1 MREVFGVE
9 ALSLLKDRSF
19 AIFAFCSLLISI
31 PLAFYYGFTNLFLNE
46 LGMESTAGKMSMGQM
61 SEVIFMVAMPFFF
74 KRLGV
79 KWMLL
84 VGMLAWVVRYAF
96 FAYGT
101 MDMVG
106 LLYLGILLHGICYD
120 FFFVTGQIYV
130 DRKASADIRASAQG
144 FIALMTY
151 GVGMAIGSY
160 LAGHI
165 VEMYVTEGG
174 HDWQVIWMIP
184 GVFAGAVALLFA
196 LAFKDKSADDEALD
210 SLAQEAPL

>member
-101 MDMVG
+101 MDMVS

-120 FFFVTGQIYV
+120 FFSSRETTVSHEFFHYLGKVGIFYLHVSDFVES
-130 DRKASADIRASAQG
+130 DS
-144 FIALMTY
+144 
-151 GVGMAIGSY
+151 
-160 LAGHI
+160 
-165 VEMYVTEGG
+165 
-174 HDWQVIWMIP
+174 IP
-184 GVFAGAVALLFA
+184 
-196 LAFKDKSADDEALD
+196 KTD
-210 SLAQEAPL
+210 